1 MRFSMIIFLADAT
14 CRIWHLEVAQR
25 GADCTP
31 FSDGNKSK
39 AKEHIKQIKSMENA
53 AKSYS
58 EVNSSKIP
66 TVSFLIFLLTY
77 SLHVTSH
84 RRISLLTD
92 KSSDLSGRGEWV
104 KGHCRGN
111 PNEGDT
117 TAVGP
122 NQDMI

>member
-1 MRFSMIIFLADAT
+1 MRFSMIFFFTDAT

-53 AKSYS
+53 EKSSS

-66 TVSFLIFLLTY
+66 TVPFLIFLLTY

-84 RRISLLTD
+84 RRNSLLTE
-92 KSSDLSGRGEWV
+92 KSTGLSGHWRCE
-104 KGHCRGN
+104 
-111 PNEGDT
+111 EG
-117 TAVGP
+117 AL
-122 NQDMI
+122 QRQSK

>member
-1 MRFSMIIFLADAT
+1 MRFSMIIFFTDTT

-39 AKEHIKQIKSMENA
+39 AKEHIKQFKSMENA
-53 AKSYS
+53 EKSYS
-58 EVNSSKIP
+58 EVKSSKIA
-66 TVSFLIFLLTY
+66 TVSCLIFLLPC

-92 KSSDLSGRGEWV
+92 KSTDLSGHWRL
-104 KGHCRGN
+104 
-111 PNEGDT
+111 
-117 TAVGP
+117 
-122 NQDMI
+122 

>member
-1 MRFSMIIFLADAT
+1 MRFSMIIFFTDTT

-53 AKSYS
+53 EKSYS

-84 RRISLLTD
+84 RRNSLLTE
-92 KSSDLSGRGEWV
+92 KSSGLF
-104 KGHCRGN
+104 GHWRCE
-111 PNEGDT
+111 EGGI
-117 TAVGP
+117 AEAIQMKV
-122 NQDMI
+122 MLRCWS